1 MTGFG
6 IGKISRGT
14 NKYNIEIKSVN
25 ARFLDI
31 KFRGIQLDLSVQDEI
46 RKILETKLHRGT
58 IRIKIESEIN
68 NDVNKI
74 SFNQEK
80 YELLKGILKDI
91 HVKYGQ
97 PMNMGDIISANDLLK
112 LDEPKLPTRNAILNA
127 FRDALDQLEQM
138 RNIEGEKILEDTLA
152 RIRYINATLNSL
164 EEKANSYKLEK
175 KNNLRTKIEE
185 ELNGKNIDE
194 SRLIQEVAYFI
205 ERMDVTEEII
215 RCKSHFTQLKSY
227 LKADDPVG
235 KRINFLLQEI
245 GREVNTIGSK
255 SPQVDVTIDIVEIK
269 NELEKIREQIQN
281 II

>member
-1 MTGFG
+1 MTGYG
-6 IGKISRGT
+6 IGTLSQGS

-31 KFRGIQLDLSVQDEI
+31 KFRGIQIDLITQDEI
-46 RKILETKLHRGT
+46 KKIIEKRLHRGT
-58 IRIKIESEIN
+58 INIRIDSEIDN
-68 NDVNKI
+68 NANKI

-80 YELLKGILKDI
+80 YEFLKGVLKDI

-97 PMNMGDIISANDLLK
+97 PINMADIISANDLLK
-112 LDEPKLPTRNAILNA
+112 SDDPKLPSRDSILKV
-127 FRDALDQLEQM
+127 FEEALNQLEQM
-138 RNIEGEKILEDTLA
+138 RNIEGEKILEDTSA
-152 RIRYINATLNSL
+152 RIRYINGILDSL
-164 EEKANSYKLEK
+164 EEKANSYKVEK
-175 KNNLRTKIEE
+175 HNKLRMKIEE
-185 ELNGKNIDE
+185 LLNGKDFDE

-215 RCKSHFTQLKSY
+215 RCKSHFTQLNSY
-227 LKADDPVG
+227 LNADGPVG

-255 SPQVDVTIDIVEIK
+255 SPQTDVTIDIVEVK

>member
-6 IGKISRGT
+6 IGKISRGA
-14 NKYNIEIKSVN
+14 NNLNIEIKSVN

-31 KFRGIQLDLSVQDEI
+31 KFRGIQIDLITQDEI
-46 RKILETKLHRGT
+46 KKIIEKRLHRGT
-58 IRIKIESEIN
+58 INIRIDSEIDN
-68 NDVNKI
+68 NANKI

-80 YELLKGILKDI
+80 YEFLKGVLKDI

-97 PMNMGDIISANDLLK
+97 PINMADIISANDLLK
-112 LDEPKLPTRNAILNA
+112 SDDPKLPSRDSILKV
-127 FRDALDQLEQM
+127 FEEALNQLEQM
-138 RNIEGEKILEDTLA
+138 RNIEGEKILEDTSA
-152 RIRYINATLNSL
+152 RIRYINGILDSL
-164 EEKANSYKLEK
+164 EEKANSYKVEK
-175 KNNLRTKIEE
+175 HNKLRMKIEE
-185 ELNGKNIDE
+185 LLNGKDFDE

-215 RCKSHFTQLKSY
+215 RCKSHFTQLNSY
-227 LKADDPVG
+227 LNADGPVG

-255 SPQVDVTIDIVEIK
+255 SPQTDVTIDIVEVK